1 MVVTHLENLSE
12 QGGWERSLDGV
23 VAPVILLWVPGPFP
37 LHNSEVGVREGTV
50 GITWGVWAVEEVA
63 GSVREMEEGRR
74 NWKRFVGVCVGG
86 TRELGM
92 GGQGEGWADV
102 VIQGG
107 CLSLPFLTPWNVVT
121 QALPFEMLMH

>member
-1 MVVTHLENLSE
+1 MVVRHLENLSE
-12 QGGWERSLDGV
+12 RGGWERSLDGV

-86 TRELGM
+86 TQGNWKWVGRGRDGLMWSFKVGVSRSPSSLLGM
-92 GGQGEGWADV
+92 WSPRLYLLK
-102 VIQGG
+102 
-107 CLSLPFLTPWNVVT
+107 C
-121 QALPFEMLMH
+121 